1 MERWIEAYPG
11 GWQLLLPNGGD
22 ECTEQGVTW
31 GFHGE
36 AALVP
41 WTVLDQS
48 GLHGH
53 VGDLAFYRPPAR
65 APRTKPGRAGAAGAG
80 NGNERF

>member
-1 MERWIEAYPG
+1 MERWIEAYAG

-22 ECTEQGVTW
+22 ECTERDVTW

-41 WTVLDQS
+41 WTVLERVGS
-48 GLHGH
+48 SATLETSLFTAPLHI
-53 VGDLAFYRPPAR
+53 LRR
-65 APRTKPGRAGAAGAG
+65 LKPGRAGPASPRSG
-80 NGNERF
+80 N